1 MLWNAI
7 LILAGALAEPPGGS
21 SWQWPLRPPVSVLRP
36 FDPPTHP
43 WEPGHRGVDLAA
55 RPGQAVYAAGP
66 GRVGFA
72 RDLAGR
78 GVVTVL
84 HGRLRTTYLPV
95 HPSVRTGQA
104 VAAGTRIGVVENVL
118 GHCGASPCLHWGLRE
133 GVTYFDPLT
142 LVGRGPVRLLPW
154 WRDAVH
160 LGGEALDG
168 ATAWDD
174 PARAADRGPASTQIG
189 SSSHGPDLP
198 PTGPYTPFALVTDVL
213 ATTMLRPGLPGRGG
227 PPPNYPQGV
236 TPLARRVAVRQIRR
250 RR

>member
-1 MLWNAI
+1 MLPHVI
-7 LILAGALAEPPGGS
+7 LLFFLPPGGS

-36 FDPPTHP
+36 FDPPAHP

-55 RPGQAVYAAGP
+55 RAGQAVYAAGP

-95 HPSVRTGQA
+95 RPSVRAGQS
-104 VAAGTRIGVVENVL
+104 VTAGARIGVVEDVL

-133 GVTYFDPLT
+133 GMTYFDPLT

-154 WRDAVH
+154 WRDAVRR
-160 LGGEALDG
+160 GGEAPP
-168 ATAWDD
+168 ADD
-174 PARAADRGPASTQIG
+174 RVRTADRGPAGTRAG
-189 SSSHGPDLP
+189 ASSHGLGLP
-198 PTGPYTPFALVTDVL
+198 PVEPYAPFALVTDVL
-213 ATTMLRPGLPGRGG
+213 ATTLVRPGGPQRNGRR
-227 PPPNYPQGV
+227 PTYPQGAIG
-236 TPLARRVAVRQIRR
+236 LARSVAIRQIRR